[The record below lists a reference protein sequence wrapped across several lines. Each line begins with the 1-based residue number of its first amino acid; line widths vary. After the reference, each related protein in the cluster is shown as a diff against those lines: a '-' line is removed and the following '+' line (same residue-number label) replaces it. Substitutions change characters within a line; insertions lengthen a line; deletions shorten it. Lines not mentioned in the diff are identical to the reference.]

1 MGESYASSQGKLY
14 VLIRASP
21 SPSPFLSSLH
31 PSLPPPPLAMAPF
44 YESLCSEVGRPVDSD
59 LLAELKAAN
68 SEQLAK
74 LDETIEDSEK
84 NFGETEQKEA
94 LQAKA
99 EYLCRIGDKAKDTH
113 RPLGNHTSFP
123 VCVSL
128 AHSFPPSPLTP
139 HPSLF
144 TAPLVTHHFLPG
156 RSCVCIPCCL

>member
-1 MGESYASSQGKLY
+1 
-14 VLIRASP
+14 
-21 SPSPFLSSLH
+21 
-31 PSLPPPPLAMAPF
+31 MAPF
-44 YESLCSEVGRPVDSD
+44 YESLCSEVGRLVDSD

-99 EYLCRIGDKAKDTH
+99 EYLCRIGDKARDAGH
-113 RPLGNHTSFP
+113 LGNCTSFS

-144 TAPLVTHHFLPG
+144 TVPLVTLHSLPG
-156 RSCVCIPCCL
+156 CGCVRIPCCL